1 LVAEHTRDEVREM
14 ASDGCIPTQPTPPFR
29 LARSFRSF
37 RSFRSSFIKNAP
49 RLLRSA
55 HQQQQQIDQK
65 NKKSSGLSFSEPVV
79 ESKRLEKL
87 RLDHLEYM
95 AKLQFERERLEQES
109 EINAI
114 KDKLDSER

>member
-1 LVAEHTRDEVREM
+1 MVAEHTRDEVREM
-14 ASDGCIPTQPTPPFR
+14 ASDGCIPTQLTPPFR
-29 LARSFRSF
+29 LARSF

-55 HQQQQQIDQK
+55 HQQQQQIDQN